1 MMFWVPA
8 GAMAALLV
16 AALLWPL
23 LRSRA
28 AGPAAADY
36 DRAVYRD
43 QLAEL
48 RQDMARGLI
57 NGAEAEAARHEIER
71 RLLQTESGKDGAP
84 GGAGPWL
91 RRLAVALVVALPP
104 VVGLGLYLQLGLPD
118 LPDLPLAGRDPGGP
132 AEAAL
137 LTGSLEARVADNPD
151 DVEARLVLGQV
162 YERSGD
168 YAKAAAHYREAIA
181 LIGRQGPVPGLLHAA
196 LGETLVAAEGGRV
209 GREARL
215 AFAAAIEAD
224 PGNSRARYYAG
235 LAMAQDGRLEEAI
248 GMWQSLAEDS
258 PPGSPLLGLLRQRI
272 ARAAQELGI
281 EPPAIAQPQEPG
293 PQETGP
299 ADLPRG
305 PTAGD
310 VEVAQQMSPEQRQAF
325 IRSMVDQLA
334 ARLEAEPADPDGWLR
349 LARAYVVLGEAAKA
363 REALASADGQI
374 AALPETAPERAGL
387 TWRLEALRREL
398 P

>member
-1 MMFWVPA
+1 MMFWVLA

-23 LRSRA
+23 LRSGA
-28 AGPAAADY
+28 AAPAAADY

-43 QLAEL
+43 QLAEVE
-48 RQDMARGLI
+48 QDVKRGLL
-57 NGAEAEAARHEIER
+57 GTAEAEAARREIAR
-71 RLLQTESGKDGAP
+71 RLLQTE
-84 GGAGPWL
+84 GAGEGSAGAARPWL
-91 RRLAVALVVALPP
+91 RVGLILVVALPP
-104 VVGLGLYLQLGLPD
+104 ALGLGLYLRLGTPD
-118 LPDLPLAGRDPGGP
+118 LPGLPLAGRDPGGP
-132 AEAAL
+132 AEVAL
-137 LTGSLEARVADNPD
+137 LAGRLEARVADDPD

-181 LIGRQGPVPGLLHAA
+181 LIGRQGPVPGPLHAA

-248 GMWQSLAEDS
+248 GVWQSLADDS
-258 PPGSPLLGLLRQRI
+258 PSDSPWRGLLHEQI
-272 ARAAQELGI
+272 ARASRELGI
-281 EPPAIAQPQEPG
+281 DPPAPAEPG
-293 PQETGP
+293 E
-299 ADLPRG
+299 PRG
-305 PTAGD
+305 PSADD
-310 VEVAQQMSPEQRQAF
+310 VEAAQQMSPEERQAF
-325 IRSMVDQLA
+325 IRSMVGQLA

-349 LARAYVVLGEAAKA
+349 LARAYVVLGEDGKA
-363 REALASADGQI
+363 GEALAAAEREI
-374 AALPETAPERAGL
+374 AALPEAAPDRADL
-387 TWRLEALRREL
+387 ARRLQALRAQL

>member
-1 MMFWVPA
+1 MMFWVLA

-16 AALLWPL
+16 LALSWPL
-23 LRSRA
+23 LRTRGVA
-28 AGPAAADY
+28 PAAAAY

-43 QLAEL
+43 QLSEL
-48 RQDMARGLI
+48 EFDRKRGLI
-57 NGAEAEAARHEIER
+57 DDTEAEAARREIER
-71 RLLQTESGKDGAP
+71 RLLLTEDGKDAAP
-84 GGAGPWL
+84 GSAAPWL
-91 RRLAVALVVALPP
+91 RRIGLALVVVLPP
-104 VVGLGLYLQLGLPD
+104 ALGLGLYLQLGTPD

-132 AEAAL
+132 AEVAMLAER
-137 LTGSLEARVADNPD
+137 LEARVADAPGN
-151 DVEARLVLGQV
+151 VEDRLALAQV
-162 YERSGD
+162 YERIGD
-168 YAKAAAHYREAIA
+168 YAKAADHYRGAIA
-181 LIGRQGPVPGLLHAA
+181 VVAKQGPVPGPLHAA

-209 GREARL
+209 GRQARL

-248 GMWQSLAEDS
+248 GVWQSLAEDS
-258 PPGSPLLGLLRQRI
+258 PAGSPWLGLLQQQI

-281 EPPAIAQPQEPG
+281 EPPEIARPQQPG
-293 PQETGP
+293 PEAPLAPSRGP
-299 ADLPRG
+299 A
-305 PTAGD
+305 AGD
-310 VEVAQQMSPEQRQAF
+310 VEAAQAMTPEERQAF

-349 LARAYVVLGEAAKA
+349 LARSYLVLGEADKA
-363 REALASADGQI
+363 RAALTATEEQI

-387 TWRLEALRREL
+387 AQRLEALRQEL